1 MILFS
6 SSSLL
11 FFFCPQLSH
20 LPLPLP
26 QPLPPVVA
34 SAASAHLFTEG
45 WKTSSLYY
53 LPSSIQ
59 HKQHSLSLARPPAR
73 PPALVLSFESSF
85 PSFVPLNHFFFFFD
99 PASLAPH
106 MLPHLYNHFPP
117 ADNRSSRSNSDQKHT
132 ISKTMNVC
140 LLTASSPNPRHFH
153 HQHSHA
159 RKKNSSKTTDA
170 KSSCCCINTGSPE
183 TKLASNHHNNR
194 VGNSLFF
201 LSFFLSFFLAT
212 PLLLSKQIYTIPTK
226 RTNKQTKRGTTPTSS
241 RQQ

>member
-11 FFFCPQLSH
+11 FFFFPQLSH

-59 HKQHSLSLARPPAR
+59 HKQHSLSLARPPA
-73 PPALVLSFESSF
+73 LVLSFESSF
-85 PSFVPLNHFFFFFD
+85 PSFVLLNHFFFFFD

-117 ADNRSSRSNSDQKHT
+117 ADNSSSRSKPSHSDQKPT
-132 ISKTMNVC
+132 ISKTMNAC
-140 LLTASSPNPRHFH
+140 LLTPSPPKTPDTSTTNTPTP
-153 HQHSHA
+153 A
-159 RKKNSSKTTDA
+159 RKTSQKPQT
-170 KSSCCCINTGSPE
+170 
-183 TKLASNHHNNR
+183 LNHR
-194 VGNSLFF
+194 
-201 LSFFLSFFLAT
+201 AAA
-212 PLLLSKQIYTIPTK
+212 
-226 RTNKQTKRGTTPTSS
+226 
-241 RQQ
+241 